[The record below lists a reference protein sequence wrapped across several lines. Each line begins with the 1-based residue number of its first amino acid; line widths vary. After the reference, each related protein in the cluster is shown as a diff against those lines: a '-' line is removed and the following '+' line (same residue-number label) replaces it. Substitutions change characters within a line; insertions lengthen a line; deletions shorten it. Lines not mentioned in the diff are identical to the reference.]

1 MNPSTSNYE
10 LISALADSQLQ
21 GEALEKA
28 LGFVSSNDSAMASWA
43 GIHLIRDVLQC
54 PVAAAGNVPV
64 PAGSSSFLDRFNQ
77 ALATTHPL
85 AMGVAPS
92 MTHAVETM
100 ETAVSAANDSV
111 FRWKV
116 VAGFATLGAVGV
128 MIWTSMAGQGLAPSA
143 QLAQQP
149 IPAQIL
155 VASPQGI
162 IVRDAR
168 LNELL
173 AAHKQQGAG
182 SALQAPSGF
191 LQSAAFETT
200 PAIDR

>member
-28 LGFVSSNDSAMASWA
+28 LGFVSLDDSAIASWA
-43 GIHLIRDVLQC
+43 RIHLIRDVLQC

-77 ALATTHPL
+77 ALATTQPFVI
-85 AMGVAPS
+85 GVAPS
-92 MTHAVETM
+92 VTPAVETGV
-100 ETAVSAANDSV
+100 TAVLAANDSV

-116 VAGFATLGAVGV
+116 ASGFATLGAVAV
-128 MIWTSMAGQGLAPSA
+128 MIWTSMAEQGLAPSA

-149 IPAQIL
+149 ASAQIL
-155 VASPQGI
+155 VASPEGI

-182 SALQAPSGF
+182 SALQASSGF

>member
-28 LGFVSSNDSAMASWA
+28 FGFVSSNDSAMAYWA
-43 GIHLIRDVLQC
+43 DVHLIRDVLRC
-54 PVAAAGNVPV
+54 PVGGAGNIPV
-64 PAGSSSFLDRFNQ
+64 LAGSSPFLDRFNQ
-77 ALATTHPL
+77 ALATAQPL
-85 AMGVAPS
+85 VIGVAPFV
-92 MTHAVETM
+92 TPAVETTG
-100 ETAVSAANDSV
+100 TAIPAANDSV

-116 VAGFATLGAVGV
+116 IAGFVTLGAVSV
-128 MIWTSMAGQGLAPSA
+128 MIWTSMAGQGLVPPA
-143 QLAQQP
+143 QLAQQST
-149 IPAQIL
+149 PAQIL
-155 VASPQGI
+155 ATSQQGI
-162 IVRDAR
+162 IVRDTR

-191 LQSAAFETT
+191 LQSAAFDIT

>member
-21 GEALEKA
+21 GETLEKA
-28 LGFVSSNDSAMASWA
+28 LGFVSSSDAAMASWA
-43 GIHLIRDVLQC
+43 DIHLIRDVLRG
-54 PVAAAGNVPV
+54 PVAAAGNAQVL
-64 PAGSSSFLDRFNQ
+64 AGSSSFLDRFNQ
-77 ALATTHPL
+77 TLAATHPL
-85 AMGVAPS
+85 AIGVAPS
-92 MTHAVETM
+92 MTHAVETIGI
-100 ETAVSAANDSV
+100 AVSAANDSV

-116 VAGFATLGAVGV
+116 VAGFATLGAVSV

-143 QLAQQP
+143 QLAQQST
-149 IPAQIL
+149 PAQIL
-155 VASPQGI
+155 VVSPQGI

-191 LQSAAFETT
+191 LQSAAFELTS
-200 PAIDR
+200 AIDR